1 MFDALPDDVLWQV
14 VNHVDNDD
22 VWVVALGSRSL
33 RKAVRRSHPDG
44 LQTRPAGVISSV
56 ERCQLALDCGWSHT
70 YGLVNLAIHHH
81 SPHVLKWAIDK
92 GCRHHMT
99 DVFTKAQ
106 TY

>member
-44 LQTRPAGVISSV
+44 LPAWSVANWLWTVGGLTLMGSS
-56 ERCQLALDCGWSHT
+56 T
-70 YGLVNLAIHHH
+70 
-81 SPHVLKWAIDK
+81 SP
-92 GCRHHMT
+92 
-99 DVFTKAQ
+99 FT
-106 TY
+106 TILLMS